1 MVWHIVNLI
10 TAQQCDFVFS
20 SEPISVLKY
29 KELGIESFF
38 VPIEADG
45 KVFKD
50 HGLKKYIKFYI
61 LVEIK
66 LLEVN
71 ISTI

>member
-1 MVWHIVNLI
+1 MRF
-10 TAQQCDFVFS
+10 CFS

-29 KELGIESFF
+29 KELGIEFF

-50 HGLKKYIKFYI
+50 HGLKYIKFYI